1 MLILENSQSAVLK
14 KSRFYKWESLV
25 SAFTLARISVLLS
38 LASPFTLDP
47 TPARV
52 SFFSPARVRVSRSG

>member
-1 MLILENSQSAVLK
+1 M
-14 KSRFYKWESLV
+14 

-52 SFFSPARVRVSRSG
+52 IFFLLLALEFHVRVKWK

>member
-1 MLILENSQSAVLK
+1 M
-14 KSRFYKWESLV
+14 